1 MNVSW
6 ILHRDFLEGNKKGH
20 RFTLAVA
27 LYILTLRLPIPVPSK
42 YPTPG
47 DFPMGGVAE
56 TREAPSIEGVSFIF
70 GAKSGGVLCVRYD
83 PSSTKGSNNWR
94 ICGN

>member
-27 LYILTLRLPIPVPSK
+27 LYILTLRLTIPIPLK
-42 YPTPG
+42 YP
-47 DFPMGGVAE
+47 
-56 TREAPSIEGVSFIF
+56 APTASRWGVSPEQE
-70 GAKSGGVLCVRYD
+70 ATDYELGVFCA
-83 PSSTKGSNNWR
+83 
-94 ICGN
+94 

>member
-27 LYILTLRLPIPVPSK
+27 LYILTLRLTIPIPLK
-42 YPTPG
+42 YPTLVPSRWRVSQKQEK
-47 DFPMGGVAE
+47 PPQ
-56 TREAPSIEGVSFIF
+56 TRGLLS
-70 GAKSGGVLCVRYD
+70 
-83 PSSTKGSNNWR
+83 
-94 ICGN
+94 

>member
-27 LYILTLRLPIPVPSK
+27 LYILTLRLPIPIPLK
-42 YPTPG
+42 YPARVWFLGGGGFTPG
-47 DFPMGGVAE
+47 KHGPE
-56 TREAPSIEGVSFIF
+56 
-70 GAKSGGVLCVRYD
+70 KVRGQSVDIRRKPTTLYM
-83 PSSTKGSNNWR
+83 T
-94 ICGN
+94 

>member
-27 LYILTLRLPIPVPSK
+27 LFVALQLTIPIPLK
-42 YPTPG
+42 YPTRVW
-47 DFPMGGVAE
+47 FLGGGGFTPENTDQKKFVANPWTLE
-56 TREAPSIEGVSFIF
+56 ENQRPFMS
-70 GAKSGGVLCVRYD
+70 Y
-83 PSSTKGSNNWR
+83 KGSFYA
-94 ICGN
+94 

>member
-27 LYILTLRLPIPVPSK
+27 LYILTLRLTIPIPFK
-42 YPTPG
+42 YPAPG
-47 DFPMGGVAE
+47 AFPMGVSLE
-56 TREAPSIEGVSFIF
+56 REKPPRLKGLCILVGSCY
-70 GAKSGGVLCVRYD
+70 KVL
-83 PSSTKGSNNWR
+83 SH
-94 ICGN
+94 

>member
-27 LYILTLRLPIPVPSK
+27 LYILTLRLTIPIPLK
-42 YPTPG
+42 YPTPYG
-47 DFPMGGVAE
+47 FPMGGVAE
-56 TREAPSIEGVSFIF
+56 TRKATSNEVASSFYLSAPKTAHQFQR
-70 GAKSGGVLCVRYD
+70 L
-83 PSSTKGSNNWR
+83 
-94 ICGN
+94 

>member
-27 LYILTLRLPIPVPSK
+27 LYILTLRLTIPIPLK
-42 YPTPG
+42 YPTRVWFLG
-47 DFPMGGVAE
+47 GGGV
-56 TREAPSIEGVSFIF
+56 
-70 GAKSGGVLCVRYD
+70 
-83 PSSTKGSNNWR
+83 KGQLVYLLTLLLTN
-94 ICGN
+94 

>member
-27 LYILTLRLPIPVPSK
+27 L
-42 YPTPG
+42 
-47 DFPMGGVAE
+47 
-56 TREAPSIEGVSFIF
+56 
-70 GAKSGGVLCVRYD
+70 
-83 PSSTKGSNNWR
+83 
-94 ICGN
+94 